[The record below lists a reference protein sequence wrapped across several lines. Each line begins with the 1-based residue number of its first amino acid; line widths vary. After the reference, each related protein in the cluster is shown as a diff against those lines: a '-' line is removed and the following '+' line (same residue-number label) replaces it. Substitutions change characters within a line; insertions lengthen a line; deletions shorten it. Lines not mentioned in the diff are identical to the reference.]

1 MQHFC
6 AWVCG
11 NTSICICVWVCVL
24 CLCVYGG
31 QSDAINSHNWFC
43 GEATAPT
50 SIAPLRASLSI
61 PTPLSPSL
69 ATPTPRL
76 PLSLSLWLFL
86 NCKFL
91 LIYFD
96 STFRMFYSCALGDPQ
111 NAINIFIHLNVCKPK
126 TISANSTKFLK
137 KEQHCKLSFIV
148 NNLKFSAHS
157 DRLLTI

>member
-1 MQHFC
+1 ML
-6 AWVCG
+6 A
-11 NTSICICVWVCVL
+11 CVL
-24 CLCVYGG
+24 CVWEYKFLYLCVSLRTVCVCVCVWGAVRRNKFS
-31 QSDAINSHNWFC
+31 QLILRWSHCANFDC
-43 GEATAPT
+43 STPCFT
-50 SIAPLRASLSI
+50 FNPYSPFFLSCN
-61 PTPLSPSL
+61 PYSP
-69 ATPTPRL
+69 
-76 PLSLSLWLFL
+76 SLSLWLFL

-148 NNLKFSAHS
+148 NNLKFSAHF
-157 DRLLTI
+157 DHLLAI